1 VLFNS
6 SALFLEI
13 SPDLDSRLEQAALSK
28 QTEQAALKNKQRK
41 SRLNSV
47 TESSHQGF
55 LFSGVYSV
63 VFRMRGSAATIHSF
77 TQGFIASSKTQPV
90 SPRYQ

>member
-1 VLFNS
+1 
-6 SALFLEI
+6 LFLEI
-13 SPDLDSRLEQAALSK
+13 SPELDSRLEQAALSK

-47 TESSHQGF
+47 AESSHQGF

-63 VFRMRGSAATIHSF
+63 VFIQWCLFSG
-77 TQGFIASSKTQPV
+77 V
-90 SPRYQ
+90 